1 MVVPDD
7 PQQLEAGK
15 KAVDELFR
23 KVIEWDGKITGEHGI
38 GLAKLPWWEMGTSSE
53 ERELHR
59 RVKQALDPN
68 GIMNPGKF
76 V

>member
-1 MVVPDD
+1 M
-7 PQQLEAGK
+7 QSRK
-15 KAVDELFR
+15 KAVDELFHQ
-23 KVIEWDGKITGEHGI
+23 VIAWEGKITGEHGI
-38 GLAKLPWWEMGTSSE
+38 GLAKLPWWKIGTSPE